1 MLNDFMKFNVFRFQF
16 QIKCIYAIIKNEACF
31 NFSCNPIIRI
41 SLRALKCNFSS
52 NICNKSLIVPSGD
65 SPLPS
70 YITIPYSSK
79 PSLRQINY
87 LKKLVSYN
95 TNFDDWLPWFLE
107 FLILNLQVNTVDR
120 TSLNNGLNCAS
131 NGFRLYLYIVNIC
144 FVISYQWILFIRG
157 KPW

>member
-1 MLNDFMKFNVFRFQF
+1 MQF
-16 QIKCIYAIIKNEACF
+16 QNSKFYICIKEKTEMFKVKPIKFIHGIIEKMQLVSLFYATRCSMCIKN
-31 NFSCNPIIRI
+31 SI
-41 SLRALKCNFSS
+41 SAVTFTTRSFEHDCL
-52 NICNKSLIVPSGD
+52 NK
-65 SPLPS
+65 
-70 YITIPYSSK
+70 
-79 PSLRQINY
+79 N
-87 LKKLVSYN
+87 
-95 TNFDDWLPWFLE
+95 NFDVWLPWFLE